1 MKKLIL
7 TFTWWCRTFRSERY
21 YIWLKAVRTKEDGGR
36 GEEEYNGTVQS
47 VERNSRCAVPC
58 LISTDLL
65 NRIPFEGKWCSSC
78 GTRYI
83 SSLNREGRACQS
95 LQADKRSPNKS
106 WQYIH
111 RQSRLNCCINPE
123 ARVPTQQFNKRRCVP
138 PHRSGKETDLTARG
152 ACQCQAREA
161 VSVMGQCVNCFQ
173 CRISF
178 SLLQTLSGKKRTLFE
193 VNVGPCKGFSLDLS
207 DSLSCCFCHEM
218 RLHSGQT
225 HVTSKFLPTEETQAK
240 WMTSVTLATQ
250 NQHAL
255 AFIMSWTLD

>member
-1 MKKLIL
+1 M
-7 TFTWWCRTFRSERY
+7 
-21 YIWLKAVRTKEDGGR
+21 
-36 GEEEYNGTVQS
+36 
-47 VERNSRCAVPC
+47 PC

-152 ACQCQAREA
+152 AWQCQAREA

-173 CRISF
+173 CQGVY
-178 SLLQTLSGKKRTLFE
+178 LLAFFRHCQGKKEPYLKWTLVLARGSVWICPTVWVVAFVTKCVYTLDKRTLLQ
-193 VNVGPCKGFSLDLS
+193 S
-207 DSLSCCFCHEM
+207 SCQQRRHKPSEW
-218 RLHSGQT
+218 Q
-225 HVTSKFLPTEETQAK
+225 V
-240 WMTSVTLATQ
+240 
-250 NQHAL
+250 
-255 AFIMSWTLD
+255 